1 MTEPTI
7 EVREGLARRVVHLI
21 SRTLGLLAVVVI
33 LAMMV
38 ATVADVARRTFAGYP
53 IPGVT
58 EAGEVVMVMAVFL
71 GIAYTESR
79 GAHVRVTL
87 VLEMLPPR
95 VAAIINSLAMLLVL
109 SLLAWMV
116 WVTTGRALEA
126 IEVNEVL
133 FGLVKIP
140 VWPGRIAI
148 AVGLAAYFLEAIPRL
163 YDSVRQAFAKEPTF
177 VVSSDAS
184 DY

>member
-1 MTEPTI
+1 MSEQIT
-7 EVREGLARRVVHLI
+7 EVRQGPVRRAVHLV
-21 SRTLGLLAVVVI
+21 SRTLGILAVVVI
-33 LAMMV
+33 LFMMV

-58 EAGEVVMVMAVFL
+58 EAGEVIMVMAVFL
-71 GIAYTESR
+71 GIAYTEYR

-95 VAAIINSLAMLLVL
+95 VAAIINSVAMLLVL
-109 SLLAWMV
+109 VLLAWMV

-126 IEVNEVL
+126 IEVNEVR

-148 AVGLAAYFLEAIPRL
+148 AVGLAVYFLEAVPRL

-177 VVSSDAS
+177 VVSSSSGDF
-184 DY
+184 

>member
-1 MTEPTI
+1 MTEPI
-7 EVREGLARRVVHLI
+7 AEVREGLARRAVHFI
-21 SRTLGLLAVVVI
+21 SRTLGIIAVVVI
-33 LAMMV
+33 LVMMV
-38 ATVADVARRTFAGYP
+38 ATVADVSRRYFAGSP

-58 EAGEVVMVMAVFL
+58 EAGEVIMVLAVFL

-79 GAHVRVTL
+79 GAHVRVTI

-109 SLLAWMV
+109 ALLAWMV

-126 IEVNEVL
+126 IEVNEVR

-148 AVGLAAYFLEAIPRL
+148 AVGLAAYFLEALLRL
-163 YDSVRQAFAKEPTF
+163 YDSVRQAFAEKPQF
-177 VVSSDAS
+177 VVSSAS
-184 DY
+184 SDF

>member
-1 MTEPTI
+1 MTEPTT
-7 EVREGLARRVVHLI
+7 EVGEGMVRKTVHFI
-21 SRTLGLLAVVVI
+21 SRALGILAVLVI
-33 LAMMV
+33 TFMMV
-38 ATVADVARRTFAGYP
+38 ATVADVSRRYFAGSP

-58 EAGEVVMVMAVFL
+58 EAGEVIMVMAVFL

-109 SLLAWMV
+109 ALLGWMV

-126 IEVNEVL
+126 IEINEVR

-148 AVGLAAYFLEAIPRL
+148 AVGLAAYFLEAILRV
-163 YDSVRQAFAKEPTF
+163 YDSLRQAFAKEPTF
-177 VVSSDAS
+177 TVSTDSSD
-184 DY
+184 Y

>member
-1 MTEPTI
+1 MTESVP
-7 EVREGLARRVVHLI
+7 EVREGLVRRAVHLL
-21 SRTLGLLAVVVI
+21 SRALGVVAVLVI
-33 LAMMV
+33 VFLMV
-38 ATVADVARRTFAGYP
+38 ATVADVARRTFAGHP

-58 EAGEVVMVMAVFL
+58 EAGEVVMVMAVFF
-71 GIAYTESR
+71 GIAYTEFR

-95 VAAIINSLAMLLVL
+95 VAAIINSAAMLLVL
-109 SLLAWMV
+109 VLLAWMV
-116 WVTTGRALEA
+116 WVTTGRAIEA
-126 IEVNEVL
+126 LEVNEVR

-148 AVGLAAYFLEAIPRL
+148 AVGLAAYFLEAVPRL

-177 VVSSDAS
+177 VVSSSSGDF
-184 DY
+184 

>member
-1 MTEPTI
+1 MTESTI
-7 EVREGLARRVVHLI
+7 EVREGVARKAVHLL
-21 SRTLGLLAVVVI
+21 SRALGYIAVLVI
-33 LAMMV
+33 LFMMV
-38 ATVADVARRTFAGYP
+38 ATVADVSRRYFAGTP

-58 EAGEVVMVMAVFL
+58 EAGEVIMVMAVFL

-95 VAAIINSLAMLLVL
+95 VAAIINSFAMLLVL
-109 SLLAWMV
+109 GLLAWMV

-126 IEVNEVL
+126 LEVNEVR

-148 AVGLAAYFLEAIPRL
+148 AVGFAAYFLEASLRVF
-163 YDSVRQAFAKEPTF
+163 DSVRQAFAKEPTF
-177 VVSSDAS
+177 VVSSDSS
-184 DY
+184 DF

>member
-1 MTEPTI
+1 MTEPTTQ
-7 EVREGLARRVVHLI
+7 VREGVLRRSIHVI
-21 SRTLGLLAVVVI
+21 SRTFGIIAVLVI
-33 LAMMV
+33 VFMMV
-38 ATVADVARRTFAGYP
+38 ATVADVARRYFTGAP

-58 EAGEVVMVMAVFL
+58 EAGEVLMVMAVFL
-71 GIAYTESR
+71 GIAFTEYR

-87 VLEMLPPR
+87 VLEKLPPR
-95 VAAIINSLAMLLVL
+95 VAAIINSLAMLVVL
-109 SLLAWMV
+109 LLLAWMV
-116 WVTTGRALEA
+116 WVTTGRALES
-126 IEVNEVL
+126 IEVDEVR

-177 VVSSDAS
+177 VVSSASS